1 MKFFKLALCA
11 ATATVALGGAA
22 LAADG
27 PSVAFNVG
35 VTSEY
40 SFRGL
45 SQNAKD
51 PAVFGG
57 ADLSAG
63 AFYAGAWASQVSF
76 ASAETDLYAGY
87 KPTLGPVTFDLGAIY
102 YGYVNQDLPNE
113 AYWEGKVAASI
124 PAGEKGTLGVAYYYS
139 PAFFGD
145 TSRADYYELNGSMP
159 FPVAGATLS
168 GAIGRQSLA
177 RKYYGVDGY
186 STWNAGVTFPVY
198 KDKVSFDVRYVGT
211 DKDAKTAC
219 VGCNLNKVFATL
231 KATF

>member
-1 MKFFKLALCA
+1 MKFLKLALCA
-11 ATATVALGGAA
+11 AAATVALGGAA

-35 VTSEY
+35 VASTY

-45 SQNAKD
+45 DQNSKD
-51 PAVFGG
+51 ASVFGG
-57 ADLSAG
+57 ADLTAG
-63 AFYAGAWASQVSF
+63 QFYAGTWLGQVSF

-87 KPTLGPVTFDLGAIY
+87 KPTVGPISLDIGAIY
-102 YGYVNQDLPNE
+102 YGYVDQDLPNE

-124 PAGEKGTLGVAYYYS
+124 PAGMGTLGVAYYYS

-145 TSRADYYELNGSMP
+145 TGRADYYELNGSMP
-159 FPVAGATLS
+159 FPIKGATLS
-168 GAIGRQSLA
+168 GAVGRQSLA
-177 RKYYGVDGY
+177 RRFYGVDGY
-186 STWNAGVTFPVY
+186 STWNAGVTLPVY
-198 KDKVSFDVRYVGT
+198 KDKVTFDVRYVGT

-219 VGCNLNKVFATL
+219 VGCNLNKLYATL